1 MDLLTRSL
9 SYAAPAV
16 KRRGCAAAPSL
27 PRIASP
33 TEVARMSARRRAFV
47 TGIGCVGPHGT
58 GRLAFESGLRA
69 GLRGVRHIQ
78 LFDADALPC
87 RVAAEVPEFDPDAY
101 VLRRDRGRVARV
113 VPLAIAAAREA
124 LADAGYEGAALDA
137 GVRRSLHVLIGSG
150 GAGVEY
156 AERQYEILFRDG
168 LDAMSPYAV
177 PCSTPGMLASEV
189 SLALGLGGMSHV
201 LSNGCT
207 SSTDALGY
215 ALDLVRAGRIERALV
230 GGADACIT
238 RGVVAGYCA
247 MRVVS
252 TGWNEFPARASRPM
266 SADRDG
272 FVLGEG
278 AWVLVIE
285 SDAVARRGGRRI
297 WGEIA
302 GYGAT
307 CEAHH
312 RVALRDDGVE
322 PARAMRMALEDA
334 GVAAADIDVVH
345 LHGTGTVLNDRVE
358 TRAVRQALGAHASRV
373 AAPAIKSMIG
383 HPQGASGAAGVVAAL
398 LGMHGDFV
406 PPTVNRDAADDACD
420 LDCVPHRAR
429 PASAR
434 TALCNCLGFGSKNA
448 ALIVR
453 RVDDA

>member
-1 MDLLTRSL
+1 
-9 SYAAPAV
+9 
-16 KRRGCAAAPSL
+16 
-27 PRIASP
+27 
-33 TEVARMSARRRAFV
+33 MSARRRAFV
-47 TGIGCVGPHGT
+47 TGIGCVGPHGI
-58 GRLAFESGLRA
+58 GRDAFAA
-69 GLRGVRHIQ
+69 GLRDGRRCVRPVS
-78 LFDADALPC
+78 LFDADALAC
-87 RVAAEVPEFDPDAY
+87 RVAAEVPDFDPADHVA
-101 VLRRDRGRVARV
+101 RRDRGRVARV
-113 VPLAIAAAREA
+113 VPLAVAAAREA
-124 LADAGYEGAALDA
+124 LADAGLDAARLPA
-137 GVRRSLHVLIGSG
+137 GVRNALHVLVGSG

-168 LDAMSPYAV
+168 AAAMSPFAV

-238 RGVVAGYCA
+238 RGVLAGYCA

-252 TGWNEFPARASRPM
+252 TAWNEFPLRASRPM

-278 AWVLVIE
+278 AWMLVIE
-285 SDAVARRGGRRI
+285 SEAVARRSGRRI

-322 PARAMRMALEDA
+322 PARAMRLAIEDA
-334 GVAAADIDVVH
+334 AVAVEDIGVVH

-358 TRAVRQALGAHASRV
+358 TRAVRNALGAHADRI
-373 AAPAIKSMIG
+373 AASAIKSMIG
-383 HPQGASGAAGVVAAL
+383 HPQGASGAASVVAAL
-398 LGMHGDFV
+398 IGMHAGFV
-406 PPTVNRDAADDACD
+406 APTVNRDVPDPECD
-420 LDCVPHRAR
+420 LDCVPHHARDLDVRA
-429 PASAR
+429 
-434 TALCNCLGFGSKNA
+434 ALCNCLGFGSKNA
-448 ALIVR
+448 ALVVR